1 MPQATLDDLQARGI
15 VVFSADLLADD
26 WIPMTPQQQLK
37 LLTDRLEAKQKGIVL
52 LHDPRLQTVAMLGDF
67 LRYLRDNGY
76 RVVHVV
82 PAAPAS
88 PAREQGKEQADALS
102 GTRPN

>member
-1 MPQATLDDLQARGI
+1 
-15 VVFSADLLADD
+15 
-26 WIPMTPQQQLK
+26 MTPQQQLK
-37 LLTDRLEAKQKGIVL
+37 LLTDRLEAKKKGIVL
-52 LHDPRLQTVAMLGDF
+52 LHDPRVQTAAMVGDF

-82 PAAPAS
+82 PAAPSS
-88 PAREQGKEQADALS
+88 PAKEQAKAPS